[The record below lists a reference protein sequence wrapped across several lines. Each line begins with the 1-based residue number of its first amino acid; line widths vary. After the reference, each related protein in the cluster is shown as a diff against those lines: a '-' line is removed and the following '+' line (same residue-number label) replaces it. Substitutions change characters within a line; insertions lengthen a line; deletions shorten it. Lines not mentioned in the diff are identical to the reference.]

1 MTALLPDL
9 TRPARLARVL
19 TEELTAEAAELG
31 ARWAAAV
38 RSQFRLPDD
47 ETLRVLRAFAARA
60 DVGLGVA
67 ESARRLWAASGTSE
81 PPAEIAAAVRVFEV
95 VGVQARKLEEHRT
108 RPWTPA
114 DPERLERGLQDVREG
129 RVYTAEEVKRHFR
142 HPTGEDAR

>member
-114 DPERLERGLQDVREG
+114 DPERFEEGLRQAREG
-129 RVYTAEEVKRHFR
+129 KAIPAAEVRDRFR
-142 HPTGEDAR
+142 RRAQGESR